1 MRDYLS
7 FFFTVNSSMS
17 SAQPQ
22 SGLVLAA
29 RYAVPFVLL
38 TIPIWMTRVN
48 AVVPEAYLDEAFHV
62 PQAQAY
68 WHHQWTHWDPK
79 ITTPPGL
86 YLWSYV
92 LCIVAL
98 TLRDSPK
105 ELNPEALRATNA
117 GAAAVFLPWRLQTL
131 LDTLRK
137 ERNDRP
143 SGAWL
148 SHTVLNICLFP
159 PLFFFSG
166 LYYTDILALL
176 VVVEAYNWDLKR
188 ATALST
194 VPSRIV
200 IFLLLSLVA
209 LVCRQTNIFWVAV
222 FFGGLQVV
230 RSVERDAKTCRSK
243 NVADILRGGFHNE
256 VYDPFVSDAS
266 ITDYFRAAISLG
278 AATLGNLC
286 QVVVSLLPYVFILVA
301 FGGFVLWNGG
311 VVLGHKEFH
320 TAGSHMPQMLY
331 IWPYFLFF
339 SWPILVTPVLNLV
352 LPRSL
357 LPRWANY
364 GFAAKQKGFPKLLTA
379 LTVISIMMTV
389 VHFNTIVH
397 PFTLADN
404 RHYVFY
410 AFRILRSHPAIKYI
424 ATIAY
429 FLGAWTVISA
439 FGFAT
444 TTPPPRLVSVPQSAP
459 SPAPP
464 AQPQTRK
471 QARDA
476 KFRQKDNK
484 SKSAKKT
491 PEPPKPKPLDEASFD
506 KLKEAISQRQRQQQG
521 VPRVSF
527 VLVWLAATA
536 LSLITAPL
544 VEPRYFIIPWV
555 MWRLHLPRQPVP
567 QVYREKRP
575 SNEKDALHAAIAT
588 NFPLFLETFWFML
601 VNAVTA
607 YVFLYKGF
615 EWPQE
620 PGKVQRFMCHS
631 QQFSCRPTN
640 LTFNGVQLTASKY
653 KTMDETTHPPA
664 KKPKL
669 SSDTST
675 ADTTSALASLRRSIT
690 PPSPRPSKRAVSS
703 PAKTTNA
710 QQDTPRVIPSPFQLT
725 HVRDLAESSGNNADT
740 VRLRDILGD
749 PMIRECWQFNYL
761 FDVDFLMQQF
771 DEDVRS
777 LITVKVIHGSWKRE
791 APNRIRVD
799 EACSRYP
806 NVEAI
811 VAYMPEAFGTH
822 HSKMMILLR
831 HDELAQVVIH
841 TANMIPGDWANMCQ
855 AVWRSPLL
863 PLRKDNGAEPGD
875 AAKIG
880 SGMRFKRDLLAY
892 LNHYGSKKTGPL
904 VDQLRRYDF
913 GAVRAALIAS
923 VPSKQKINATDSQ
936 RTTLWGWPA
945 LKDVVRGIPLR
956 PAGGSKSAGAPH
968 IVTQIS
974 SVASLGQTDKW
985 LKDVFFKSLSS
996 DPTAKYSVIFPTDDE
1011 IRRSLNGYGSGGSIH
1026 MKIQSAPQQKQL
1038 QYMRPY
1044 LCHWAGDRDDGSS
1057 TGTATSHK
1065 RDAGRRRAAP
1075 HIKTYIRFS
1084 DTKSM
1089 DSVDWAMVTS
1099 ANLSTQAWGAAPNA
1113 AGEVRISSY
1122 EIGVVVWPPL
1132 FADSDAESAVMV
1144 PCFKQDT
1151 PAFVEREGSVSS
1163 VVVGLRMPY
1172 DLPLTSYTQKDT
1184 PWCATATHT
1193 EPDWLGQTWTDDS

>member
-1 MRDYLS
+1 
-7 FFFTVNSSMS
+7 MS
-17 SAQPQ
+17 SAQRQ

-38 TIPIWMTRVN
+38 TIPVWMTRVN

-86 YLWSYV
+86 YLWSYL

-176 VVVEAYNWDLKR
+176 LVVEAYNWDLKR

-200 IFLLLSLVA
+200 VFLLLSLVA

-243 NVADILRGGFHNE
+243 NVADILRGGFNGE

-278 AATLGNLC
+278 AAALGNLGR
-286 QVVVSLLPYVFILVA
+286 VTVSLLPYVFTLAA

-320 TAGSHMPQMLY
+320 TAGLHLPQMLY

-339 SWPILVTPVLNLV
+339 SWPILATPVLNLV
-352 LPRSL
+352 LPQSL
-357 LPRWANY
+357 LPKWMDY
-364 GFAAKQKGFPKLLTA
+364 GFTAKQKGLPKLLTA
-379 LTVISIMMTV
+379 IAVIPTMMAV

-424 ATIAY
+424 ATIIY
-429 FLGAWTVISA
+429 FLGAWAAISA

-444 TTPPPRLVSVPQSAP
+444 TTSPPRLVSVPQSAP
-459 SPAPP
+459 SPAAP

-476 KFRQKDNK
+476 KFRQKENK
-484 SKSAKKT
+484 SKTANKT
-491 PEPPKPKPLDEASFD
+491 TQPPKPKPLDEASFE

-521 VPRVSF
+521 ALRVSF

-567 QVYREKRP
+567 QIYREKRP
-575 SNEKDALHAAIAT
+575 SDGKEALHAAIAT
-588 NFPLFLETFWFML
+588 NFPLFLETLWFML
-601 VNAVTA
+601 VNAVTG

-620 PGKVQRFMCHS
+620 PGKVQRFM
-631 QQFSCRPTN
+631 
-640 LTFNGVQLTASKY
+640 
-653 KTMDETTHPPA
+653 
-664 KKPKL
+664 
-669 SSDTST
+669 
-675 ADTTSALASLRRSIT
+675 
-690 PPSPRPSKRAVSS
+690 
-703 PAKTTNA
+703 
-710 QQDTPRVIPSPFQLT
+710 
-725 HVRDLAESSGNNADT
+725 
-740 VRLRDILGD
+740 
-749 PMIRECWQFNYL
+749 W
-761 FDVDFLMQQF
+761 
-771 DEDVRS
+771 
-777 LITVKVIHGSWKRE
+777 
-791 APNRIRVD
+791 
-799 EACSRYP
+799 
-806 NVEAI
+806 
-811 VAYMPEAFGTH
+811 
-822 HSKMMILLR
+822 
-831 HDELAQVVIH
+831 
-841 TANMIPGDWANMCQ
+841 
-855 AVWRSPLL
+855 
-863 PLRKDNGAEPGD
+863 
-875 AAKIG
+875 
-880 SGMRFKRDLLAY
+880 
-892 LNHYGSKKTGPL
+892 
-904 VDQLRRYDF
+904 
-913 GAVRAALIAS
+913 
-923 VPSKQKINATDSQ
+923 
-936 RTTLWGWPA
+936 
-945 LKDVVRGIPLR
+945 
-956 PAGGSKSAGAPH
+956 
-968 IVTQIS
+968 
-974 SVASLGQTDKW
+974 
-985 LKDVFFKSLSS
+985 
-996 DPTAKYSVIFPTDDE
+996 
-1011 IRRSLNGYGSGGSIH
+1011 
-1026 MKIQSAPQQKQL
+1026 
-1038 QYMRPY
+1038 
-1044 LCHWAGDRDDGSS
+1044 
-1057 TGTATSHK
+1057 
-1065 RDAGRRRAAP
+1065 
-1075 HIKTYIRFS
+1075 
-1084 DTKSM
+1084 
-1089 DSVDWAMVTS
+1089 
-1099 ANLSTQAWGAAPNA
+1099 
-1113 AGEVRISSY
+1113 
-1122 EIGVVVWPPL
+1122 
-1132 FADSDAESAVMV
+1132 
-1144 PCFKQDT
+1144 
-1151 PAFVEREGSVSS
+1151 
-1163 VVVGLRMPY
+1163 
-1172 DLPLTSYTQKDT
+1172 
-1184 PWCATATHT
+1184 
-1193 EPDWLGQTWTDDS
+1193 